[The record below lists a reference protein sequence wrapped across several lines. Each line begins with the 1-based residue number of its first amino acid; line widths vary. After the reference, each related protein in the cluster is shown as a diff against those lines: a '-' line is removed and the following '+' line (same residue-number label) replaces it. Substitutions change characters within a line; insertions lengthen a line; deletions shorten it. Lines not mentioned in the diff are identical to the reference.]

1 MQLQKIEDYVIQ
13 ALEQKP
19 LTRQNDFVLY
29 GAVLKRMG
37 IDILLPLAELF
48 GNSKKYNLPA
58 MESVTRA
65 RRKVQ
70 EQRPELCDT
79 NTVLFRQEKIN
90 DYIDYALDK

>member
-1 MQLQKIEDYVIQ
+1 MQLQKIEDYVLQ

-19 LTRQNDFVLY
+19 QTRQDDFLLY
-29 GAVLKRMG
+29 GSVLKRMN
-37 IDILLPLAELF
+37 IDIKLSLAELF
-48 GNSKKYNLPA
+48 SNSKKYGLPA

-65 RRKVQ
+65 RRKLQ

-90 DYIDYALDK
+90 DYINYAIK